1 MNNFLHELENAVINE
16 NHKVTKEEAIQL
28 YETEQ
33 ASELFGA
40 ADRIRKSC
48 CTNSSSEIGR
58 AHV

>member
-48 CTNSSSEIGR
+48 CTTQ
-58 AHV
+58 AAFVQL